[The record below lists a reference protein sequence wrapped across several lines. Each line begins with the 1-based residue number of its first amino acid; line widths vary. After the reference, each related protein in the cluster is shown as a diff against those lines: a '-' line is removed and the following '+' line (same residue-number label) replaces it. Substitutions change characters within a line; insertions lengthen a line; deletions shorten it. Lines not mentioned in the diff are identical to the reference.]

1 MPIRIL
7 DAATVGRIAAG
18 EVVERP
24 SSVVKELVE
33 NSLDAGA
40 TAVTVE
46 IRGGGIDY
54 LRVTDNGCGIEP
66 GQVRLAFENH
76 ATSKLQNA
84 EQLDDIRTLGFR
96 GEALPSIAS
105 VSHVEMTTRARNQ
118 DSGMRVSIDGG
129 QNLRVQEAGCPE
141 GTTFVMRDLF
151 YNIPV
156 RRAFLKKPSYE
167 GGLVGDVTARLMLG
181 NPGVSMRF
189 VNNGTTVYHTFG
201 DGKLRHAVFAVYGKE
216 TAEKMIELDAAEGGT
231 RVYGMIGVGEL
242 AKSTRAHQMFFIN
255 GRSVRCALLSKALE
269 QVCRSRVTI
278 GMYPMCALNL
288 VLPPNSIDVN
298 VHPNKLEVRFRDEI
312 LTQTVVEKLLGT
324 AFEGERV
331 LDWQRDAAPPRTVQ
345 RTVTVR
351 DITPEAL
358 KQRNEAETAQNPP
371 IPDKKPEK
379 PVQTQMFADA
389 LDRERARYG
398 FAGTSTGT
406 RGASLREGG
415 GAAMP
420 LTGQNAPGG
429 TAGNAQNANGPIVE
443 GGRPAARSV
452 TASMPPLPA
461 GASAAQSVTA
471 AMPPLPGNAQSA
483 RGAMENAMGDAQAA
497 QSFGANRPSG
507 AQTVQGDAANLP
519 VNAQAAQS
527 LAASMPPLPGE
538 ATRQS
543 TSSDG
548 IVGGKAQNG
557 PTGSANPSSHPGGT
571 ANLPGNAQAAQ
582 SLAASMPPLPG
593 EAARQSTSSDG
604 IVGGKVQNGPTGSA
618 NPLSH
623 PGGTV
628 NLPPLPNGGDAA
640 SARPTAGQSAFSG
653 DDSQSAAMPRMPELP
668 GKIESRPAY
677 RVVGV
682 AFKTYIILEV
692 NDTLLLIDQHA
703 AHERLRYEMYCRQ
716 LESGTASQQL
726 LTPLIVRL
734 SEREMALIMDNIEL
748 LSDAGYTVEPFGE
761 HDIQVRAVPH
771 VLGKAELKPLFMD
784 MLNSLNRLKAAT
796 LDARRAEIMQMAC
809 KSAVKGGDALS
820 ESEIDALIG
829 EMLETGAP
837 PTCPHGRP
845 VVKQV
850 SRRDLEKLFK
860 RIQ

>member
-324 AFEGERV
+324 AFEGEHV

-358 KQRNEAETAQNPP
+358 KQRNEAEAAQNPP

-398 FAGTSTGT
+398 LAGTSTGT

-429 TAGNAQNANGPIVE
+429 TAGNAQNVNGPIVE
-443 GGRPAARSV
+443 GGRPAAQ
-452 TASMPPLPA
+452 SM
-461 GASAAQSVTA
+461 TA

-483 RGAMENAMGDAQAA
+483 RGAMENAMSDAQAA
-497 QSFGANRPSG
+497 QSFGANRPGG
-507 AQTVQGDAANLP
+507 APTVQSDA
-519 VNAQAAQS
+519 
-527 LAASMPPLPGE
+527 
-538 ATRQS
+538 
-543 TSSDG
+543 
-548 IVGGKAQNG
+548 
-557 PTGSANPSSHPGGT
+557 

-604 IVGGKVQNGPTGSA
+604 IVGGQAQNGSTGSA
-618 NPLSH
+618 NPSSH
-623 PGGTV
+623 PGRTA

-653 DDSQSAAMPRMPELP
+653 DDSQSAAMPKMPELP

-682 AFKTYIILEV
+682 AFKTYIIIEV

-809 KSAVKGGDALS
+809 KSAIKGGDALS

>member
-84 EQLDDIRTLGFR
+84 AQLDDIRTLGFR

-167 GGLVGDVTARLMLG
+167 GGLVGDVAARLMLG

-216 TAEKMIELDAAEGGT
+216 TAEKMIEMDAAEGGT

-358 KQRNEAETAQNPP
+358 KQRNEAEAAQNPP

-398 FAGTSTGT
+398 LAGTSTGT

-519 VNAQAAQS
+519 
-527 LAASMPPLPGE
+527 
-538 ATRQS
+538 
-543 TSSDG
+543 
-548 IVGGKAQNG
+548 
-557 PTGSANPSSHPGGT
+557 
-571 ANLPGNAQAAQ
+571 GNAQAAQ

-604 IVGGKVQNGPTGSA
+604 IVGGQAQNGPTGSA
-618 NPLSH
+618 NPSSH
-623 PGGTV
+623 PGGTA

-677 RVVGV
+677 RMVGV

-761 HDIQVRAVPH
+761 LDIQVRAVPH

-809 KSAVKGGDALS
+809 KSAIKGGDALS

>member
-66 GQVRLAFENH
+66 GQVRLAFENL

-538 ATRQS
+538 A
-543 TSSDG
+543 
-548 IVGGKAQNG
+548 
-557 PTGSANPSSHPGGT
+557 
-571 ANLPGNAQAAQ
+571 
-582 SLAASMPPLPG
+582 
-593 EAARQSTSSDG
+593 ARQSTSSDG

>member
-398 FAGTSTGT
+398 LAGTSTGT

-415 GAAMP
+415 GTAMP

-452 TASMPPLPA
+452 TA
-461 GASAAQSVTA
+461 V
-471 AMPPLPGNAQSA
+471 MPPLPGNAQPA
-483 RGAMENAMGDAQAA
+483 RGAMENAMSDAQAA

-519 VNAQAAQS
+519 
-527 LAASMPPLPGE
+527 
-538 ATRQS
+538 
-543 TSSDG
+543 
-548 IVGGKAQNG
+548 
-557 PTGSANPSSHPGGT
+557 
-571 ANLPGNAQAAQ
+571 GNAQAAQ

-593 EAARQSTSSDG
+593 EAVRQSTSSDG
-604 IVGGKVQNGPTGSA
+604 IVGGQAQNGSTGSA
-618 NPLSH
+618 NPSSH

-771 VLGKAELKPLFMD
+771 VLGKAELKLLFMD

-809 KSAVKGGDALS
+809 KSAIKGGDALS

>member
-181 NPGVSMRF
+181 NPGVSMRL

-398 FAGTSTGT
+398 LAGTSTGT

-415 GAAMP
+415 GVAMP

-471 AMPPLPGNAQSA
+471 AMPPLPGNAQPA

-497 QSFGANRPSG
+497 QSFEANRPGG
-507 AQTVQGDAANLP
+507 AQTVQGDA
-519 VNAQAAQS
+519 
-527 LAASMPPLPGE
+527 
-538 ATRQS
+538 
-543 TSSDG
+543 
-548 IVGGKAQNG
+548 
-557 PTGSANPSSHPGGT
+557 

-604 IVGGKVQNGPTGSA
+604 IVGGQAQNGSTGSA
-618 NPLSH
+618 NPSSH
-623 PGGTV
+623 PGGTA

-809 KSAVKGGDALS
+809 KSAIKGGDALS

>member
-167 GGLVGDVTARLMLG
+167 GGLVGDVAARLMLG

-216 TAEKMIELDAAEGGT
+216 TAEKMIEMDAAEGGT

-358 KQRNEAETAQNPP
+358 KQRNEAEVEQNPP

-379 PVQTQMFADA
+379 SVQTQMFADA

-398 FAGTSTGT
+398 LTGTSTGT
-406 RGASLREGG
+406 REASLREGG

-443 GGRPAARSV
+443 GGRPAAQSV

-461 GASAAQSVTA
+461 GASAARSVTA

-538 ATRQS
+538 AARQS

-548 IVGGKAQNG
+548 IVGGQAQNG

-571 ANLPGNAQAAQ
+571 A
-582 SLAASMPPLPG
+582 
-593 EAARQSTSSDG
+593 
-604 IVGGKVQNGPTGSA
+604 
-618 NPLSH
+618 
-623 PGGTV
+623 

-677 RVVGV
+677 RMVGV

-809 KSAVKGGDALS
+809 KSAIKGGDALS

>member
-358 KQRNEAETAQNPP
+358 KQRNEAEAVQNPP

-398 FAGTSTGT
+398 LAGTSTGT

-420 LTGQNAPGG
+420 LTGQNAPGR

-497 QSFGANRPSG
+497 QSFGANRPGG
-507 AQTVQGDAANLP
+507 APTVQGDA
-519 VNAQAAQS
+519 
-527 LAASMPPLPGE
+527 
-538 ATRQS
+538 
-543 TSSDG
+543 
-548 IVGGKAQNG
+548 
-557 PTGSANPSSHPGGT
+557 

-604 IVGGKVQNGPTGSA
+604 IVGGQAQNGSTGSA
-618 NPLSH
+618 NPSSH

-682 AFKTYIILEV
+682 AFKTYIIIEV

-703 AHERLRYEMYCRQ
+703 AHERLRYERYCRQ

-809 KSAVKGGDALS
+809 KSAIKGGDALS

>member
-181 NPGVSMRF
+181 NPGVSMRL

-216 TAEKMIELDAAEGGT
+216 TAEKMIEMDAAEGGT

-358 KQRNEAETAQNPP
+358 KQRNEAGTAQNPP

-398 FAGTSTGT
+398 LAGTSTGT

-429 TAGNAQNANGPIVE
+429 TASNAQNANGPIVE
-443 GGRPAARSV
+443 GGRPAA
-452 TASMPPLPA
+452 
-461 GASAAQSVTA
+461 QSVTA
-471 AMPPLPGNAQSA
+471 AMPPLPGNAQPA
-483 RGAMENAMGDAQAA
+483 RGAMENAMVDAQAA

-507 AQTVQGDAANLP
+507 AQTVQGDA
-519 VNAQAAQS
+519 
-527 LAASMPPLPGE
+527 
-538 ATRQS
+538 
-543 TSSDG
+543 
-548 IVGGKAQNG
+548 
-557 PTGSANPSSHPGGT
+557 

-604 IVGGKVQNGPTGSA
+604 IVGGQAQNGSSGSA
-618 NPLSH
+618 NPSSH
-623 PGGTV
+623 PGGTA

-809 KSAVKGGDALS
+809 KSAIKGGDALS

>member
-216 TAEKMIELDAAEGGT
+216 TAEKMIEMDAAEGGT

-398 FAGTSTGT
+398 LAGTSTGT

-461 GASAAQSVTA
+461 GASAAQSATA

-483 RGAMENAMGDAQAA
+483 RGAMENAMSDAQAA

-519 VNAQAAQS
+519 GNAQAAQS

-548 IVGGKAQNG
+548 IVGGQAQNG

-571 ANLPGNAQAAQ
+571 A
-582 SLAASMPPLPG
+582 
-593 EAARQSTSSDG
+593 
-604 IVGGKVQNGPTGSA
+604 
-618 NPLSH
+618 
-623 PGGTV
+623 

-677 RVVGV
+677 RMVGV

-809 KSAVKGGDALS
+809 KSAIKGGDALS

>member
-312 LTQTVVEKLLGT
+312 LTQTVVEKLLGS
-324 AFEGERV
+324 AFAGEHV
-331 LDWQRDAAPPRTVQ
+331 LDWQRDATPPRTVQ

-358 KQRNEAETAQNPP
+358 KQRNEAEAAQNPP

-398 FAGTSTGT
+398 LTGTSTGT

-429 TAGNAQNANGPIVE
+429 TAGSAQNANGPIVE

-452 TASMPPLPA
+452 TASMPPLP
-461 GASAAQSVTA
+461 
-471 AMPPLPGNAQSA
+471 GNAQSA
-483 RGAMENAMGDAQAA
+483 RGAMENAMSDAQAA

-507 AQTVQGDAANLP
+507 APTVQGDA
-519 VNAQAAQS
+519 
-527 LAASMPPLPGE
+527 
-538 ATRQS
+538 
-543 TSSDG
+543 
-548 IVGGKAQNG
+548 
-557 PTGSANPSSHPGGT
+557 

-604 IVGGKVQNGPTGSA
+604 IVGGQAQNGSTGSA
-618 NPLSH
+618 NPSSH
-623 PGGTV
+623 PGGTA

-640 SARPTAGQSAFSG
+640 SARPTAGKSVLGG
-653 DDSQSAAMPRMPELP
+653 DGSQSAAMPRMPELP

-682 AFKTYIILEV
+682 AFKTYIIIEV

-703 AHERLRYEMYCRQ
+703 AHERLRYERYCRQ

-734 SEREMALIMDNIEL
+734 SEREMALIMDNLEL

-809 KSAVKGGDALS
+809 KSAIKGGDALS